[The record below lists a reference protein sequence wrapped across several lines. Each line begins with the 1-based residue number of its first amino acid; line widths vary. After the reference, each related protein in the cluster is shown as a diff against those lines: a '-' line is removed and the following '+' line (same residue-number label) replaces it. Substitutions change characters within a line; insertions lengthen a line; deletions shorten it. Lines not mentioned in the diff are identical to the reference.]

1 MLRFAQRLLQQ
12 QLQQAQDD
20 FKDLSYQQQKYAAE
34 LARSQSQ
41 YQQVSELWTELKQQ
55 YQSQQQDYM
64 QLQREHSAL
73 QISLKEKQQHFAEQQ
88 ALLQN
93 SKQQLS
99 LEFQQLAQQCLGCH
113 GETGIAPVTTNP
125 NLAGQNADYLQYALK
140 AYRDGN
146 RKGVMA
152 FIKQAN
158 ASSLSDNDIA
168 ALALYFSSQTGRDGA
183 KP

>member
-1 MLRFAQRLLQQ
+1 MKLVFSTLL
-12 QLQQAQDD
+12 LTL
-20 FKDLSYQQQKYAAE
+20 LSPWVTADEAVYSRGQE
-34 LARSQSQ
+34 
-41 YQQVSELWTELKQQ
+41 
-55 YQSQQQDYM
+55 
-64 QLQREHSAL
+64 
-73 QISLKEKQQHFAEQQ
+73 
-88 ALLQN
+88 
-93 SKQQLS
+93 
-99 LEFQQLAQQCLGCH
+99 LAQQCLGCH

-146 RKGVMA
+146 RKGGMA
-152 FIKQAN
+152 FIMQAN

>member
-1 MLRFAQRLLQQ
+1 MKLAFSSLLLML
-12 QLQQAQDD
+12 
-20 FKDLSYQQQKYAAE
+20 LSPWVTADEAAYSRGQE
-34 LARSQSQ
+34 
-41 YQQVSELWTELKQQ
+41 
-55 YQSQQQDYM
+55 
-64 QLQREHSAL
+64 
-73 QISLKEKQQHFAEQQ
+73 
-88 ALLQN
+88 
-93 SKQQLS
+93 
-99 LEFQQLAQQCLGCH
+99 LAQQCLGCH

-146 RKGVMA
+146 RKGGMA
-152 FIKQAN
+152 FIMQAN